1 MNSST
6 TATNMIVTITVT
18 ASRAASCCLFAFV
31 LVRLQIRGSAFRLGS
46 GERLFSCLV
55 PAKVS
60 SKFGAWAFRNFRFG
74 LSFMPSEIPATQT
87 HTHNQLTRHR
97 DTLTRDRKVKLSL
110 SIRLVQLLAGF

>member
-6 TATNMIVTITVT
+6 SAINIIVIITVT

-60 SKFGAWAFRNFRFG
+60 LKFGAWAFRNFRVRT
-74 LSFMPSEIPATQT
+74 LILCHPNSLPPK
-87 HTHNQLTRHR
+87 LTPI
-97 DTLTRDRKVKLSL
+97 TS
-110 SIRLVQLLAGF
+110 